1 MPMLQVKELIK
12 IYKTK
17 EGAETCALDN
27 VNISFEASGM
37 NFILGKSGCGKTTL
51 LNLLGGLDAPTDGEI
66 IFDGRSSADFKQ
78 ADYDGWRNECVGFVF
93 QDLNLVTDLNV
104 GQNVGLALELQG
116 KKADRETVDAYL
128 REVELVDRYGETLY
142 NRRINELSGGQKQR
156 VTIARALIKNPKL
169 ILADEPTGALDSKT
183 GKQIYE
189 LLKRLSSDRL
199 IIIVTHDEE
208 SARTFGDWIIEM
220 SDGQVI
226 SDSKAKTI
234 AASGEAKRHRS
245 GGRLSVKRVLLLGL
259 KGLKHKTGRLVVTML
274 LSVVCFF
281 ALGFC
286 LTFYTVNND
295 AVQLNT
301 MKDRGLS
308 LFLLK
313 SGYKPDVWNTAPIAF
328 SDEQLKIIDDYGEYL
343 NVGRIDVSYSGEN
356 DGEDSNGYR
365 NTRDYYYKYGNGI
378 NPDEYQT
385 MLLQE
390 IDTAVFVN
398 ESIDISKY
406 GYVPDSR
413 FVDPSLCRLPQNE
426 NEIALTDFHFTAFK
440 EFGYRKKTGD
450 SADVKIEIKT
460 PDDLIGLR
468 LGNYTICGVYSSEA
482 DLEYMQAHRAEYN
495 GVDRYTYLSQLGASI
510 GWYSVADYAIVYKDD
525 ADMIASRIKN
535 EVLMKLDG
543 NASEIQRLIKQLSG
557 KTYIDELEEE
567 RPRRAYI
574 SSPIVAFMLD
584 ESLLLA
590 ICGVSLLAIG
600 PLAVFG
606 ILLFMTFLSVSIERR
621 KRELGIMRAI
631 GASTR
636 DVVGVCLAE
645 SFIIAAIDFVISAI
659 VLGFVC
665 LGLNL
670 AMHVTMFI
678 PGVLPM
684 LGMFGLSFLTA
695 ALATII
701 PVVRLAKKK
710 PVEILRT
717 VE

>member
-1 MPMLQVKELIK
+1 M
-12 IYKTK
+12 
-17 EGAETCALDN
+17 
-27 VNISFEASGM
+27 
-37 NFILGKSGCGKTTL
+37 
-51 LNLLGGLDAPTDGEI
+51 
-66 IFDGRSSADFKQ
+66 
-78 ADYDGWRNECVGFVF
+78 
-93 QDLNLVTDLNV
+93 
-104 GQNVGLALELQG
+104 
-116 KKADRETVDAYL
+116 
-128 REVELVDRYGETLY
+128 
-142 NRRINELSGGQKQR
+142 
-156 VTIARALIKNPKL
+156 TIARALIKNPKL

-189 LLKRLSSDRL
+189 LLKRLSADRL
-199 IIIVTHDEE
+199 VIVVTHDEE
-208 SARTFGDWIIEM
+208 SARTFGDRIIEM

-226 SDSKAKTI
+226 SDGKANTI
-234 AASGEAKRHRS
+234 AASGEAKQHKS
-245 GGRLSVKRVLLLGL
+245 GGRLPAKRVFLLGL

-328 SDEQLKIIDDYGEYL
+328 SDEQLKIIDDFGKYL
-343 NVGRIDVSYSGEN
+343 NVGRIDLRYSGTNESEQPI
-356 DGEDSNGYR
+356 DYIYTS
-365 NTRDYYYKYGNGI
+365 DYYFGYKVNA
-378 NPDEYQT
+378 NARDEYQY

-398 ESIDISKY
+398 ENIDISKY
-406 GYVPDSR
+406 GYFPDSR

-426 NEIALTDFHFTAFK
+426 NEIALTDFHFAAFK
-440 EFGYRKKTGD
+440 EFGYRSLFSDTRGE
-450 SADVKIEIKT
+450 KIEIKA

-468 LGNYTICGVYSSEA
+468 LGKYTICGVYTS
-482 DLEYMQAHRAEYN
+482 DVDIDYMEAHRAEYN
-495 GVDRYTYLSQLGASI
+495 RAERYSFLESLGASV
-510 GWYSVADYAIVYKDD
+510 GWYSVADYAIVYKSAAQMSEDR
-525 ADMIASRIKN
+525 SRA
-535 EVLMKLDG
+535 EFLMRLDG
-543 NASEIQRLIKQLSG
+543 NVSEIQKPIKRLSTKA
-557 KTYIDELEEE
+557 YIEEVGDVC
-567 RPRRAYI
+567 PRRAFV
-574 SSPIVAFMLD
+574 SSPIVAFMID
-584 ESLLLA
+584 ETLLMA
-590 ICGVSLLAIG
+590 ICGVALLAVG

-606 ILLFMTFLSVSIERR
+606 MLLFMTFLSVSIERR
-621 KRELGIMRAI
+621 KKELGIMRAI

-636 DVVGVCLAE
+636 DVVGICLAE
-645 SFIIAAIDFVISAI
+645 SFIIAAIDFAISAV

-678 PGVLPM
+678 PGALPM
-684 LGMFGLSFLTA
+684 LGMFGFSFLTA
-695 ALATII
+695 ALAAII

-710 PVEILRT
+710 PVEILRS

>member
-1 MPMLQVKELIK
+1 MLQLKDLIK

-17 EGAETCALDN
+17 EGTETCALDN

-37 NFILGKSGCGKTTL
+37 SFILGKSGCGKTTL
-51 LNLLGGLDAPTDGEI
+51 LNLLGGLDAPTEGEI

-78 ADYDGWRNECVGFVF
+78 ADYDGWRNKCVGFVF
-93 QDLNLVTDLNV
+93 QDLNLVSDLTV

-116 KKADRETVDAYL
+116 KKADKETVDAYL

-142 NRRINELSGGQKQR
+142 NRQINELSGGQKQR

-189 LLKRLSSDRL
+189 LLKRLSADRL
-199 IIIVTHDEE
+199 VIVVTHDEE
-208 SARTFGDWIIEM
+208 SARTFGDRIIEM

-226 SDSKAKTI
+226 SDGKANTI
-234 AASGEAKRHRS
+234 AASGEAKQHKS
-245 GGRLSVKRVLLLGL
+245 GGRLPAKRVFLLGL

-328 SDEQLKIIDDYGEYL
+328 SDEQLKIIDDFGKYL
-343 NVGRIDVSYSGEN
+343 NVGRIDLRYSGAN

-365 NTRDYYYKYGNGI
+365 NTFDYYYGYGYSGSRR
-378 NPDEYQT
+378 DEYQYI
-385 MLLQE
+385 LLQE
-390 IDTAVFVN
+390 IDRVIFVN
-398 ESIDISKY
+398 ENIDISKY
-406 GYVPDSR
+406 GYIPDSR
-413 FVDPSLCRLPQNE
+413 FVDSSLCRLPQNE
-426 NEIALTDFHFTAFK
+426 NEIALTDFHFAAFK

-450 SADVKIEIKT
+450 SADVKIEIKA

-468 LGNYTICGVYSSEA
+468 LGKYTICGVYTS
-482 DLEYMQAHRAEYN
+482 DVDIDYMEAHRAEYN
-495 GVDRYTYLSQLGASI
+495 RAERYSFLESLGASV

-525 ADMIASRIKN
+525 ADMIASRSN
-535 EVLMKLDG
+535 TEVLMKLDG
-543 NASEIQRLIKQLSG
+543 NVSEIQRLIKRLSG
-557 KTYIDELEEE
+557 KSYIEEIEKE
-567 RPRRAYI
+567 RPRRAYV
-574 SSPIVAFMLD
+574 SSPIVAFMID
-584 ESLLLA
+584 ETLLMA
-590 ICGVSLLAIG
+590 ICGVALLAVG

-606 ILLFMTFLSVSIERR
+606 MLLFMTFLSVSIERR
-621 KRELGIMRAI
+621 KKELGIMRAI

-636 DVVGVCLAE
+636 DVVGICLAE
-645 SFIIAAIDFVISAI
+645 SFIIAAIDFAISAV

-678 PGVLPM
+678 PGALPM
-684 LGMFGLSFLTA
+684 LGMFGFSFLTA
-695 ALATII
+695 ALAAII

-710 PVEILRT
+710 PVEILRS

>member
-1 MPMLQVKELIK
+1 
-12 IYKTK
+12 
-17 EGAETCALDN
+17 
-27 VNISFEASGM
+27 
-37 NFILGKSGCGKTTL
+37 
-51 LNLLGGLDAPTDGEI
+51 
-66 IFDGRSSADFKQ
+66 
-78 ADYDGWRNECVGFVF
+78 
-93 QDLNLVTDLNV
+93 
-104 GQNVGLALELQG
+104 
-116 KKADRETVDAYL
+116 
-128 REVELVDRYGETLY
+128 
-142 NRRINELSGGQKQR
+142 
-156 VTIARALIKNPKL
+156 
-169 ILADEPTGALDSKT
+169 
-183 GKQIYE
+183 
-189 LLKRLSSDRL
+189 
-199 IIIVTHDEE
+199 
-208 SARTFGDWIIEM
+208 M

-226 SDSKAKTI
+226 SDSTAKTI
-234 AASGEAKRHRS
+234 AAPCEAKRHKS

-328 SDEQLKIIDDYGEYL
+328 DDEQLKIIDDYGKYL
-343 NVGRIDVSYSGEN
+343 NVGRIDLRYSGEN
-356 DGEDSNGYR
+356 DGEDSTGYIY
-365 NTRDYYYKYGNGI
+365 TSDYYFGYKANI
-378 NPDEYQT
+378 NARDEYQY

-398 ESIDISKY
+398 ENINLSEY
-406 GYVPDSR
+406 GYLPDSR
-413 FVDPSLCRLPQNE
+413 FVNPSLCRLPQNE
-426 NEIALTDFHFTAFK
+426 NEIALTDFHFAAFK
-440 EFGYRKKTGD
+440 EFGYRSLFSDTRGE
-450 SADVKIEIKT
+450 KIEIKT

-468 LGNYTICGVYSSEA
+468 LGKYTICGVYTSNV
-482 DLEYMQAHRAEYN
+482 DIDYMEAHRAEYN
-495 GVDRYTYLSQLGASI
+495 RAERNSYLESLGASV

-525 ADMIASRIKN
+525 ADMIASRSKN

-543 NASEIQRLIKQLSG
+543 NVSEIQRLIKRLSG
-557 KTYIDELEEE
+557 KSYIEELEEE
-567 RPRRAYI
+567 RPRRAYV
-574 SSPIVAFMLD
+574 SSPIVAFMID
-584 ESLLLA
+584 ETLLMA
-590 ICGVSLLAIG
+590 ICGVALLAVG

-606 ILLFMTFLSVSIERR
+606 MLLFMTFLSVSIERR

-636 DVVGVCLAE
+636 DVVGICLAE
-645 SFIIAAIDFVISAI
+645 SFIIAAIDFVVSAV

-684 LGMFGLSFLTA
+684 LGMLGLSFLTA

-710 PVEILRT
+710 PVEILRS

>member
-1 MPMLQVKELIK
+1 M
-12 IYKTK
+12 T
-17 EGAETCALDN
+17 
-27 VNISFEASGM
+27 
-37 NFILGKSGCGKTTL
+37 FILGKSGCGKTTL
-51 LNLLGGLDAPTDGEI
+51 LNLLGGLDTPTEGEI

-116 KKADRETVDAYL
+116 KKAAKETVDVVL
-128 REVELVDRYGETLY
+128 REVELVDRDGETLY
-142 NRRINELSGGQKQR
+142 NRRVNELSGGQKQR

-183 GKQIYE
+183 DKQIYE
-189 LLKRLSSDRL
+189 LLKRLSADRL
-199 IIIVTHDEE
+199 VIIVTHDEE
-208 SARTFGDWIIEM
+208 SARTFGDRIIEV

-234 AASGEAKRHRS
+234 AATGEAKRHRS

-259 KGLKHKTGRLVVTML
+259 KGMKHKTGRLVVTML

-328 SDEQLKIIDDYGEYL
+328 DDEQLKIIDDYGKYL
-343 NVGRIDVSYSGEN
+343 NVGRIDLRYSGTNESEQPI
-356 DGEDSNGYR
+356 DYSH
-365 NTRDYYYKYGNGI
+365 TSDYYFGYKANI
-378 NPDEYQT
+378 NARDEYQY

-398 ESIDISKY
+398 ENINLSEY
-406 GYVPDSR
+406 GYLPDSR

-426 NEIALTDFHFTAFK
+426 NEIALTDFHFAAFK
-440 EFGYRKKTGD
+440 EFGYRSLFSDTRGE
-450 SADVKIEIKT
+450 KIEIKT

-468 LGNYTICGVYSSEA
+468 LGKYTICGVYTS
-482 DLEYMQAHRAEYN
+482 DVDIDYMEAHRAEYN
-495 GVDRYTYLSQLGASI
+495 RAERYSYLERLGASV
-510 GWYSVADYAIVYKDD
+510 GWYSVADYAIIYKDD
-525 ADMIASRIKN
+525 ADMMASRSKT

-543 NASEIQRLIKQLSG
+543 NVSEIQRLIKRLSG
-557 KTYIDELEEE
+557 KSYIEELEEE
-567 RPRRAYI
+567 RPRRAYV
-574 SSPIVAFMLD
+574 SSPIVAFMID
-584 ESLLLA
+584 ETLLMA
-590 ICGVSLLAIG
+590 ICGVALLAVG

-606 ILLFMTFLSVSIERR
+606 MLLFMTFLSVSIERR

-636 DVVGVCLAE
+636 DVVGICLAE
-645 SFIIAAIDFVISAI
+645 SFIIAAIDFVVSAV

-670 AMHVTMFI
+670 SMHVTMFI

-684 LGMFGLSFLTA
+684 LGMLGLSFLTA

-710 PVEILRT
+710 PVEILRS